1 MLTFTDLY
9 FSILLHETFNFIT
22 IFIFHSY
29 YITALARVLAAPRFL
44 GQEFGNNNNSYISG
58 IRFYLC
64 ESKIFAIAFV
74 ALWLSLAAFTVIC
87 Q

>member
-1 MLTFTDLY
+1 MVKSL
-9 FSILLHETFNFIT
+9 ILWDSPAG
-22 IFIFHSY
+22 HSKLPY
-29 YITALARVLAAPRFL
+29 LQAAPRFL
-44 GQEFGNNNNSYISG
+44 GQEFGNNNNSYISRT
-58 IRFYLC
+58 RFYLC